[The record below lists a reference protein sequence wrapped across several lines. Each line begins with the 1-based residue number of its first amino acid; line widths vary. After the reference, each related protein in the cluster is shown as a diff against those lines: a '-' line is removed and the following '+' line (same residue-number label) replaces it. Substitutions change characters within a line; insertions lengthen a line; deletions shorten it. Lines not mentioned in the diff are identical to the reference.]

1 MGPSFECPYCGAEN
15 KDHDPPNG
23 EFWMDSDG
31 FESACDSCGRDVQV
45 HVGVHITLVAEK
57 VGEA

>member
-1 MGPSFECPYCGAEN
+1 VKAESV
-15 KDHDPPNG
+15 
-23 EFWMDSDG
+23 E
-31 FESACDSCGRDVQV
+31 EACDSCGRDVQV